1 MGRLDYICFQ
11 EILKTMRPGDKS
23 GQTCYCIDI
32 PVEITNNT
40 LQLESK
46 AGDVPED
53 SGMAVHHNQNNCIFE
68 FSGDKGKQRKLDFIF

>member
-1 MGRLDYICFQ
+1 
-11 EILKTMRPGDKS
+11 MRPGDKK

-53 SGMAVHHNQNNCIFE
+53 SGMTVHHN
-68 FSGDKGKQRKLDFIF
+68 